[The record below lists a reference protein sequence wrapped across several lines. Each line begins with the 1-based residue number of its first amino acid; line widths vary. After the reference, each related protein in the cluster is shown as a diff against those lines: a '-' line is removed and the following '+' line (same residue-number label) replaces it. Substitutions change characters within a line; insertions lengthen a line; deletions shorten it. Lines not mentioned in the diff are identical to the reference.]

1 MWFHAMNAENPHSDK
16 VEARC
21 KARYPESFVSFKWYE
36 NALDAFYIL
45 ELTNEIIISISG
57 TKSKK
62 AWVND
67 FLGWPGKMF
76 HWGMHRAFNKLFK
89 KPLAEL
95 KKTKK
100 KVWITGHSRGGAMS
114 VIALWWLRKV
124 GCGTVEGI
132 GYCGP
137 AVCTERAIKAMKKL
151 GCCFTRIFVVRG
163 DIVDNSD
170 PLCKHYGK
178 EVSLYL
184 EPDDHVVWEHAP
196 SEVSKKLVNLM
207 IAYNEIESATFV
219 SIVMEIATK

>member
-1 MWFHAMNAENPHSDK
+1 
-16 VEARC
+16 
-21 KARYPESFVSFKWYE
+21 
-36 NALDAFYIL
+36 
-45 ELTNEIIISISG
+45 
-57 TKSKK
+57 
-62 AWVND
+62 
-67 FLGWPGKMF
+67 
-76 HWGMHRAFNKLFK
+76 
-89 KPLAEL
+89 
-95 KKTKK
+95 
-100 KVWITGHSRGGAMS
+100 
-114 VIALWWLRKV
+114 
-124 GCGTVEGI
+124 
-132 GYCGP
+132 
-137 AVCTERAIKAMKKL
+137 MKKL